1 MGAWVNFSNRIEIGN
16 RSWSNGAMQIYG
28 YEDLTEEFVR
38 TIIASPGIRYIQITE
53 NLPENAYKMIDRILE
68 EREDMYFRIYS
79 MGEKEPVDLNCL
91 CEMEHLKNLQ
101 LHGYLRERQ
110 EMFDFHILSKLKGL
124 CGLELNLYE
133 LRDYSFLRELS
144 PCLES
149 LSVSA
154 ETSGK
159 SIDFDCE
166 WLLDYPHLSKLY
178 LGKKAKRNIRKIGLI
193 PKLTS
198 LTLQGIKVKDYEF
211 LRDSAC
217 LSELSI
223 RWNGMNDLS
232 SLSGFV
238 QLRKLELWRIMK
250 LEDISFIST
259 LTGLQILNLIDL
271 KWIKSLPDLSGLKEL
286 KEIGID
292 NVPLDMDRI
301 PDEIRKL
308 IRPTWL

>member
-1 MGAWVNFSNRIEIGN
+1 MGAWVDFSNRIEIGN
-16 RSWSNGAMQIYG
+16 RSWSSGVIRIYG
-28 YEDLTEEFVR
+28 YEELTEEFVR
-38 TIIASPGIRYIQITE
+38 SIIASPKIKYIQITE
-53 NLPENAYKMIDRILE
+53 DLPENAYKMVDRILE
-68 EREDMYFRIYS
+68 ERTDMYFRIYN
-79 MGEKEPVDLNCL
+79 MGAKEPVDLNCL
-91 CEMEHLKNLQ
+91 CKMAYLKNLQ
-101 LHGYLRERQ
+101 LDGYLRDRQ
-110 EMFDFHILSKLKGL
+110 EMFDFRILSKLKGL
-124 CGLELNLYE
+124 RGLELNLFD
-133 LRDYSFLRELS
+133 LRDYSFLREMS
-144 PCLES
+144 PCLER
-149 LSVSA
+149 LGVSA

-159 SIDFDCE
+159 NIDFDCE

-178 LGKKAKRNIRKIGLI
+178 LGKKAKKNIQKIGLI

-211 LRDSAC
+211 LRDSAS

-232 SLSGFV
+232 SLSGLE

-259 LTGLQILNLIDL
+259 LTGLQILKLIDL
-271 KWIKSLPDLSGLKEL
+271 KWIKRLPDLSGLKDL

-292 NVPLDMDRI
+292 NVPLDMDSI

>member
-1 MGAWVNFSNRIEIGN
+1 
-16 RSWSNGAMQIYG
+16 MQIYG
-28 YEDLTEEFVR
+28 YEELTEEFVR
-38 TIIASPGIRYIQITE
+38 NIIASPGIRHIQITE

-101 LHGYLRERQ
+101 LDGYLRERQ

-124 CGLELNLYE
+124 RGLGLNLYE

-166 WLLDYPHLSKLY
+166 WLLNYPHLSKLY
-178 LGKKAKRNIRKIGLI
+178 LGKKAKNNIQKIGLL

-211 LRDSAC
+211 LRDSSC

-232 SLSGFV
+232 SLSGFE
-238 QLRKLELWRIMK
+238 QLQKLELWRIMK

-259 LTGLQILNLIDL
+259 LTSLQILKLIDL
-271 KWIKSLPDLSGLKEL
+271 KWIKSLPDLSGLKDL